1 MTSHNKP
8 VSTIIE
14 KANRTSCHRKNFICK
29 HVEILILLRR
39 LLQSENLNSPTAQ
52 TVGLSLYTIL
62 AKFRESAYC
71 LRPKVFLQDLKRH
84 TFCTNNSIPF
94 FLYLTNR
101 ILTLFLHYCIS
112 LHG

>member
-29 HVEILILLRR
+29 HVEILILLCR

-52 TVGLSLYTIL
+52 TVGFALYAML
-62 AKFRESAYC
+62 AKLRIVCVYKIFPVTRESIAFAIEIEKEKLC
-71 LRPKVFLQDLKRH
+71 
-84 TFCTNNSIPF
+84 
-94 FLYLTNR
+94 
-101 ILTLFLHYCIS
+101 
-112 LHG
+112 

>member
-52 TVGLSLYTIL
+52 TVGFTPYTIL
-62 AKFRESAYC
+62 AKFQKSDYYLLGSLSLVIPSES
-71 LRPKVFLQDLKRH
+71 KR
-84 TFCTNNSIPF
+84 TMND
-94 FLYLTNR
+94 
-101 ILTLFLHYCIS
+101 
-112 LHG
+112 

>member
-52 TVGLSLYTIL
+52 TVGLRFTLCSQNCEFLPIVCVYKIFPVT
-62 AKFRESAYC
+62 RESIAFAIEIEKEKLC
-71 LRPKVFLQDLKRH
+71 
-84 TFCTNNSIPF
+84 
-94 FLYLTNR
+94 
-101 ILTLFLHYCIS
+101 
-112 LHG
+112 